1 MTIVVTGATGFVGSA
16 LIERLTAMGEQVL
29 AIGGPRSKRG
39 VQADGIKW
47 LPYEDNTIITAQL
60 VADAQPTAVVHCA
73 NHYVLQHRINDIEPI
88 IDANFRFGCLL
99 LGVLAETPTHFV
111 NLSSFFQQQGKD
123 GTQPNSFYAA
133 TKQAFTNIVRWF
145 ADNSDLQTCD
155 VMLFDTYGPGDER
168 SKLIPGLLN
177 CAMSGETMAIQTPSA
192 EINLCF
198 ISDVISGIVD
208 VVQRRI
214 VGDWSIRAA
223 TNTNVFD
230 VARLTETVTGR
241 KIVNEWGTA
250 ESLVSPILETR
261 SPLPGWSP
269 VVSLRQGIEVCW
281 QAQQGKK

>member
-1 MTIVVTGATGFVGSA
+1 VTIVVTGATGFVGSA
-16 LIERLTAMGEQVL
+16 LIERLAAMGEQVL

-60 VADAQPTAVVHCA
+60 VADAQPTAVVYCA
-73 NHYVLQHRINDIEPI
+73 NHYVLQHHINDIDPI

-99 LGVLAETPTHFV
+99 LGVLAETPMHFV

-177 CAMSGETMAIQTPSA
+177 CAMLGETMAIQTPSA

-230 VARLTETVTGR
+230 VVRLTETVTGR
-241 KIVNEWGTA
+241 KVVNEWGTA

-261 SPLPGWSP
+261 SPLPEWSP